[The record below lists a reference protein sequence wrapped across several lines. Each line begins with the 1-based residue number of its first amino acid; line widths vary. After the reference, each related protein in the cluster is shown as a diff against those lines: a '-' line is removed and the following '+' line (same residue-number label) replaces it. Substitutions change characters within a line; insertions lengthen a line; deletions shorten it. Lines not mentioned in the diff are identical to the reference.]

1 MEYQTCDSMRWL
13 CDRICLI
20 IGIEVYHLCYCDDVL
35 LHVHLSILFLEDDG
49 NNVDDEMESWV
60 AHYDRFLDE

>member
-1 MEYQTCDSMRWL
+1 MY
-13 CDRICLI
+13 LI
-20 IGIEVYHLCYCDDVL
+20 IGIELYHLCYWDDVL
-35 LHVHLSILFLEDDG
+35 LHVHLSILSLEDDG